1 MTIRLEVDYA
11 YNVRAS
17 RKERRAKD
25 GRLVKCMIFRNCA
38 DLEAALA
45 EAREN
50 QKAGEEIAPGYAQV
64 IAVRAYDQDVYL
76 LNPTNAVATYTAEAL

>member
-1 MTIRLEVDYA
+1 MIRLEVDFA

-17 RKERRAKD
+17 RKERRHAD
-25 GRLVKCMIFRNCA
+25 GRLIKCTIFRNCD

-50 QKAGEEIAPGYAQV
+50 KKAGDKIAPGHAEV
-64 IAVRAYDQDVYL
+64 VAVRGYDQDAFL
-76 LNPTNAVATYTAEAL
+76 ADPISATPIYEAATL